1 MLRRPP
7 RSTRTDTLFPYT
19 TLFRS
24 ERYYQT
30 AEAAEQRHQITLN
43 QITRAG
49 GTARMQLTQ
58 STLQGI
64 VGVTDNLERAAQASG
79 LARSK
84 RGFEINKDIQIVQ
97 AGANTALAISNALAV
112 SPYYVGLALAVT
124 AGVAGAAQIAAIKA
138 QQFQIGRAH
147 V

>member
-97 AGANTALAISNALAV
+97 AGANTALANPTAPPT
-112 SPYYVGLALAVT
+112 SPTQPGLSLAVT
-124 AGVAGAAQIAAIKA
+124 EGLPAP
-138 QQFQIGRAH
+138 AH
-147 V
+147 D